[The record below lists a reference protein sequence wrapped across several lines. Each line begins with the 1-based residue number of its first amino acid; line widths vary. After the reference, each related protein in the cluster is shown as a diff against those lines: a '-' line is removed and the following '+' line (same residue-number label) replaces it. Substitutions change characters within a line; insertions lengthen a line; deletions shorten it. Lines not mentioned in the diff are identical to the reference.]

1 MNNLGTSAADNR
13 KYDELKEKR
22 QQVYK
27 DAIPYL
33 LSALETEP
41 KNLQAAK
48 TLMNIYSAVGDTD
61 NYKAIKER
69 VDAIEI
75 ESEN

>member
-1 MNNLGTSAADNR
+1 MNSLGTSAADDR
-13 KYDELKEKR
+13 KYDELREKR

-33 LSALETEP
+33 VAALETEP
-41 KNLQAAK
+41 NNLQAAK

-61 NYKAIKER
+61 KYKAMKER
-69 VDAIEI
+69 VDGIEAG
-75 ESEN
+75 N